1 VILLDIGLPDF
12 KGYNIARQL
21 KWEPDLRNTRIIAIT
36 GRSMDEV
43 RQKALEAGCEE
54 VFAKPMDLTRLEEIL
69 VKHEGGK
76 DARTAQREE
85 CASYWWRTTKTRS
98 RPRRQSCALRSTRS

>member
-1 VILLDIGLPDF
+1 MTLLHDIHCTGDCLGFPLNGMNGAPRTVWAQCTSCFRPQVILLDIGLPDF

-54 VFAKPMDLTRLEEIL
+54 VFAKPMDPTRLEEIL
-69 VKHEGGK
+69 VKH
-76 DARTAQREE
+76 
-85 CASYWWRTTKTRS
+85 
-98 RPRRQSCALRSTRS
+98 